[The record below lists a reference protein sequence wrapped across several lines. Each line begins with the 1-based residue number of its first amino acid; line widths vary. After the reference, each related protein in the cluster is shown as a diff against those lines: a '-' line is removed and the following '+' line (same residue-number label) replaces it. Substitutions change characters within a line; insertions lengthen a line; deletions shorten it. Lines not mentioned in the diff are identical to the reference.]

1 MSFSN
6 IVAGDFGQVAQL
18 TFVDTDTGQAAD
30 ISSYSASVQMIFV
43 DPDGNETAKAA
54 TFATDGTD
62 GVIEYVVE
70 SGLFNQA
77 GNWRVYGRVAG
88 ADSRLTTVWHRF
100 TVL

>member
-6 IVAGDFGQVAQL
+6 IVAGDFGQVAQV
-18 TFVDTDTGQAAD
+18 TFIDTDTGQPAD
-30 ISSYSASVQMIFV
+30 ISSYNASVQMVFV
-43 DPDGNETAKAA
+43 DPAGVETVKLA

-62 GVIEYVVE
+62 GVIEYTVE
-70 SGLFNQA
+70 EGLIAQA

-88 ADSRLTTVWHRF
+88 AGSRLTTVQHKF